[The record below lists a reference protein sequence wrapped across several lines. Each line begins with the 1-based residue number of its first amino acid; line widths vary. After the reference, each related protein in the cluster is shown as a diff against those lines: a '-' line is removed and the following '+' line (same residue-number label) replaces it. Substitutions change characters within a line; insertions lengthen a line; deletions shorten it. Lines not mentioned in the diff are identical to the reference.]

1 MAQGPSR
8 RPSRLGGFDLPSNGW
23 SVVPREAVEAISHA
37 GHDRARGQQNNIQQ
51 VELEELHYVTPR
63 KFAFSPAWPVMV
75 ITILINMV
83 NDV

>member
-1 MAQGPSR
+1 
-8 RPSRLGGFDLPSNGW
+8 
-23 SVVPREAVEAISHA
+23 
-37 GHDRARGQQNNIQQ
+37 
-51 VELEELHYVTPR
+51 LHSVTPR